1 MTLYYE
7 ILFGTSLALT
17 MFYAL
22 FWHKH
27 FDAHFTLIFS
37 FIPVT
42 NLGYMLVAQS
52 KTLDA
57 ALIANKFIYI
67 GGCYLVLLFMLS
79 ILSLCHINLS
89 KLMKLLFFSISTSV
103 YICVLTDD
111 HHSFFYRNIAF
122 ERNDGTGTLVKEYGP
137 GHSLFYVMLILY
149 FLVSIS
155 AMIYSFFKKKD
166 VSNRIIYLLLLPAM
180 ISFISYFGRKLS
192 PDTMDLLPL
201 TYVLAQ
207 VVYLIII
214 DRVCI
219 YDVTNTCGDS
229 LIQNG
234 DTGLLSFDFN
244 SYFLGCNE
252 TARKFIPAL
261 SGLSIDKPVSDVPA
275 LKDNIC
281 KWLEDYKS
289 DNTYDKAT
297 YEIGDRILNVD
308 IGYLYDGRRRRGY
321 QLLITDDTQNQEYIA
336 LINRYNDDL
345 RDEVAKK
352 TAHIE
357 DMHNKLILG
366 MATMVESRDN
376 STGGHIRRTS
386 EVIRILVEEIRA
398 LDAYDLSDKFCNDL
412 IKAAP
417 MHDLGKIAV
426 DDAILRKP
434 GRFTDE
440 EYAVMKTHAAEG
452 ARIVHS
458 ILEGT
463 DDEEFH
469 IIAENVAHYHHERW
483 DGSGYPVG
491 LVGEAI
497 PLEARIMAIA
507 DVYDALVSKRVYKD
521 SMSFGQADEIIMEGM
536 GKHFDKS
543 LEACYVSARP
553 KLEMYYSSLG
563 QY

>member
-1 MTLYYE
+1 
-7 ILFGTSLALT
+7 

-52 KTLDA
+52 VSLEE
-57 ALIANKFIYI
+57 ALAANKFIYI

-79 ILSLCHINLS
+79 ILSLCHIRVS
-89 KLMKLLFFSISTSV
+89 KLMKLLFFSISTAIYV
-103 YICVLTDD
+103 CILTDG
-111 HHSFFYRNIAF
+111 HHSFYYKTIGF
-122 ERNDGTGTLVKEYGP
+122 ERVNGAGTLTKEYGL
-137 GHSLFYVMLILY
+137 GHTLFYAMLILY
-149 FLVSIS
+149 FIISIS
-155 AMIYSFFKKKD
+155 AINYSFFRKKD

-180 ISFISYFGRKLS
+180 ISFISYFGGKIS
-192 PDTMDLLPL
+192 PEAMDLLPL

-207 VVYLIII
+207 LVYLIII

-252 TARKFIPAL
+252 TARKFIPAVAE
-261 SGLSIDKPVSDVPA
+261 LSIDKPVSDVPA

-297 YEIGDRILNVD
+297 YEVDGRILNVD

-321 QLLITDDTQNQEYIA
+321 QLLITDDTQNQEYIS

-345 RDEVAKK
+345 REEVMKK

-357 DMHNKLILG
+357 EMHNKLILG

-386 EVIRILVEEIRA
+386 KVIRILVDAIRA
-398 LDAYDLSDKFCNDL
+398 LDTYDLSDKFCNDL

-491 LVGEAI
+491 LVGEEI

-563 QY
+563 Q

>member
-1 MTLYYE
+1 
-7 ILFGTSLALT
+7 

-52 KTLDA
+52 VSLEE
-57 ALIANKFIYI
+57 ALAANKFIYI

-79 ILSLCHINLS
+79 ILSLCHIRVS
-89 KLMKLLFFSISTSV
+89 KLMKLLFFSISTAIYV
-103 YICVLTDD
+103 CILTDG
-111 HHSFFYRNIAF
+111 HHSFYYKTIGF
-122 ERNDGTGTLVKEYGP
+122 ERVNGAGTLTKEYGL
-137 GHSLFYVMLILY
+137 GHTLFYAMLILY
-149 FLVSIS
+149 FIISIS
-155 AMIYSFFKKKD
+155 AINYSFFRKKD

-180 ISFISYFGRKLS
+180 ISFISYFGGKIS
-192 PDTMDLLPL
+192 PEAMDLLPL

-252 TARKFIPAL
+252 TARKFIPAVAE
-261 SGLSIDKPVSDVPA
+261 LSIDKPVSDVPA

-297 YEIGDRILNVD
+297 YEVDGRILNVD

-321 QLLITDDTQNQEYIA
+321 QLLITDDTQNQEYIS

-345 RDEVAKK
+345 REEVMKK

-357 DMHNKLILG
+357 EMHNKLILG

-386 EVIRILVEEIRA
+386 EVIRILVDAIRA
-398 LDAYDLSDKFCNDL
+398 LDTYDLSDKFCNDL

-483 DGSGYPVG
+483 DGSGYPEG
-491 LVGEAI
+491 LKGEEI

-563 QY
+563 Q

>member
-7 ILFGTSLALT
+7 VMFGLSLALT

-52 KTLDA
+52 VSLEE
-57 ALIANKFIYI
+57 ALAANKFIYI

-79 ILSLCHINLS
+79 ILSLCHIRVS
-89 KLMKLLFFSISTSV
+89 KLMKLLFFSISTAIYV
-103 YICVLTDD
+103 CILTDG
-111 HHSFFYRNIAF
+111 HHSFYYKTIGF
-122 ERNDGTGTLVKEYGP
+122 ERVNGAGTLTKEYGL
-137 GHSLFYVMLILY
+137 GHTLFYAMLILY
-149 FLVSIS
+149 FIISIS
-155 AMIYSFFKKKD
+155 AINYSFFRKKD

-180 ISFISYFGRKLS
+180 ISFISYFGGKIS
-192 PDTMDLLPL
+192 PEAMDLLPL

-252 TARKFIPAL
+252 TARKFIPAVAE
-261 SGLSIDKPVSDVPA
+261 LSIDKPVSDVPA

-297 YEIGDRILNVD
+297 YEVDGRILNVD

-321 QLLITDDTQNQEYIA
+321 QLLITDDTQNQEYIS

-345 RDEVAKK
+345 REEVMKK

-357 DMHNKLILG
+357 EMHNKLILG

-386 EVIRILVEEIRA
+386 EVIRILVDAIRA
-398 LDAYDLSDKFCNDL
+398 LDTYDLSDKFCNDL

-491 LVGEAI
+491 LVGEEI

-563 QY
+563 Q

>member
-1 MTLYYE
+1 
-7 ILFGTSLALT
+7 

-52 KTLDA
+52 VSLEE
-57 ALIANKFIYI
+57 ALAANKFIYI

-79 ILSLCHINLS
+79 ILSLCHIRVS
-89 KLMKLLFFSISTSV
+89 KLMKLLFFSISTAIYV
-103 YICVLTDD
+103 CILTDG
-111 HHSFFYRNIAF
+111 HHSFYYKTIGF
-122 ERNDGTGTLVKEYGP
+122 ERVNGAGTLIKEYGL
-137 GHSLFYVMLILY
+137 GHTLFYAMLILY
-149 FLVSIS
+149 FIISIS
-155 AMIYSFFKKKD
+155 AITYSFFRKKD

-180 ISFISYFGRKLS
+180 ISFISYFGGKIS
-192 PDTMDLLPL
+192 PEAVELLPL

-252 TARKFIPAL
+252 TARKFIPAVAE
-261 SGLSIDKPVSDVPA
+261 LSIDKPVSDVPA

-297 YEIGDRILNVD
+297 YEVDGRILNVD

-321 QLLITDDTQNQEYIA
+321 QLLITDDTQNQEYIS

-345 RDEVAKK
+345 REEVMKK

-357 DMHNKLILG
+357 EMHNKLILG

-386 EVIRILVEEIRA
+386 EVIRILVDAIRA
-398 LDAYDLSDKFCNDL
+398 LDTYDLSDKFCNDL

-491 LVGEAI
+491 LVGEEI

-563 QY
+563 Q

>member
-7 ILFGTSLALT
+7 VMFGLSLALT

-42 NLGYMLVAQS
+42 NLGFMLVAQS
-52 KTLDA
+52 VSLEE
-57 ALIANKFIYI
+57 ALAANKFIYI

-79 ILSLCHINLS
+79 ILSLCHIRVS
-89 KLMKLLFFSISTSV
+89 KLMKLLFFSISTAIYV
-103 YICVLTDD
+103 CILTDG
-111 HHSFFYRNIAF
+111 HHSFYYKTIGF
-122 ERNDGTGTLVKEYGP
+122 ERVNGAGTLTKEYGL
-137 GHSLFYVMLILY
+137 GHTLFYAMLILY
-149 FLVSIS
+149 FIISIS
-155 AMIYSFFKKKD
+155 AINYSFFRKKD

-180 ISFISYFGRKLS
+180 ISFISYFSRKIS
-192 PDTMDLLPL
+192 PEAMELLPL

-252 TARKFIPAL
+252 TARKFIPAVAE
-261 SGLSIDKPVSDVPA
+261 LSIDKPVSDVPA

-297 YEIGDRILNVD
+297 YEVDGRILNVD

-321 QLLITDDTQNQEYIA
+321 QLLITDDTQNQEYIS

-345 RDEVAKK
+345 REEVMKK

-357 DMHNKLILG
+357 EMHNKLILG

-386 EVIRILVEEIRA
+386 EVIRILVDAIRA
-398 LDAYDLSDKFCNDL
+398 LDTYDLSDKFCNDL

-491 LVGEAI
+491 LVGEEI

-563 QY
+563 Q

>member
-7 ILFGTSLALT
+7 VMFGLSLALT

-52 KTLDA
+52 VSLEE
-57 ALIANKFIYI
+57 ALAANKFIYI

-79 ILSLCHINLS
+79 ILSLCHIRVS
-89 KLMKLLFFSISTSV
+89 KLMKLLFFSISTAIYV
-103 YICVLTDD
+103 CILTDG
-111 HHSFFYRNIAF
+111 HHSFYYKTIGF
-122 ERNDGTGTLVKEYGP
+122 ERVNGAGTLTKEYVL
-137 GHSLFYVMLILY
+137 GHTLFYAMLILY
-149 FLVSIS
+149 FIISIS
-155 AMIYSFFKKKD
+155 AINYSFFRKKD

-180 ISFISYFGRKLS
+180 ISFISYFGGKIS
-192 PDTMDLLPL
+192 PEAMELLPL

-252 TARKFIPAL
+252 TARKFIPAVAE
-261 SGLSIDKPVSDVPA
+261 LSIDKPVSDVPA

-297 YEIGDRILNVD
+297 YEVDGRILNVD

-321 QLLITDDTQNQEYIA
+321 QLLITDDTQNQEYIS

-345 RDEVAKK
+345 REEVMKK

-357 DMHNKLILG
+357 EMHNKLILG

-386 EVIRILVEEIRA
+386 EVIRILVDAIRA
-398 LDAYDLSDKFCNDL
+398 LDTYDLSDKFCNDL

-491 LVGEAI
+491 LVGEEI

-563 QY
+563 Q

>member
-1 MTLYYE
+1 MTHYYE
-7 ILFGTSLALT
+7 IMFGLSVILT
-17 MFYAL
+17 IFYAL
-22 FWHKH
+22 YWHKH
-27 FDAHFTLIFS
+27 FDAHFTLIFC

-42 NLGYMLVAQS
+42 NLGYMLIARAD
-52 KTLDA
+52 TLEA
-57 ALIANKFIYI
+57 ALTANRFVYI
-67 GGCYLVLLFMLS
+67 GSCYLVLLFMLTAF
-79 ILSLCHINLS
+79 SLCQI
-89 KLMKLLFFSISTSV
+89 KLNRILRLLFISISTGI
-103 YICVLTDD
+103 YICVLIGDTGKYFYKSL
-111 HHSFFYRNIAF
+111 SF
-122 ERNDGTGTLVKEYGP
+122 EKTDGTGRLVKEYAF
-137 GHSLFYVMLILY
+137 GHTLFYAMLIVY
-149 FLVSIS
+149 FVLSITV
-155 AMIYSFFKKKD
+155 MIYSFFRKKN
-166 VSNRIIYLLLLPAM
+166 VSNKVICLMMLPALISLSSYFMGKLFPAGMELVPATYVIAQICYLL
-180 ISFISYFGRKLS
+180 
-192 PDTMDLLPL
+192 
-201 TYVLAQ
+201 V
-207 VVYLIII
+207 I

-219 YDVTNTCGDS
+219 YNVTETCADS
-229 LIQNG
+229 LLE
-234 DTGLLSFDFN
+234 TGSTGILSFDFRS
-244 SYFLGCNE
+244 SYLGCNE
-252 TARKFIPAL
+252 TAKKFFPAVADL
-261 SGLSIDKPVSDVPA
+261 DIDKSVAAVPE
-275 LKDNIC
+275 LKDNVC

-289 DNTYDKAT
+289 DNTYDKIT
-297 YEIGDRILNVD
+297 YNAGDRIFSVN

-321 QLLITDDTQNQEYIA
+321 QIFITDDTQNQQYIS

-352 TAHIE
+352 TANIE
-357 DMHNKLILG
+357 AMHNKLILG

-386 EVIRILVEEIRA
+386 EVVRILIEEIRSSE
-398 LDAYDLSDKFCNDL
+398 LYDLSDEFCNDL

-491 LVGEAI
+491 LVGDAI

-507 DVYDALVSKRVYKD
+507 DVYDALVSKRVYKH
-521 SMSFGQADEIIMEGM
+521 SMSFSQADAIIMEGM

-543 LEACYVSARP
+543 LEPCYVSARP
-553 KLEMYYSSLG
+553 KLEVYYSSLPV
-563 QY
+563 Y

>member
-7 ILFGTSLALT
+7 VMFGLSLALT

-52 KTLDA
+52 VSLEE
-57 ALIANKFIYI
+57 ALAANKFIYI

-79 ILSLCHINLS
+79 ILSLCHIRVS
-89 KLMKLLFFSISTSV
+89 KLMKLLFFSISTAIYV
-103 YICVLTDD
+103 CILTDG
-111 HHSFFYRNIAF
+111 HHSFYYKTIGF
-122 ERNDGTGTLVKEYGP
+122 ERVNGAGTLTKEYGL
-137 GHSLFYVMLILY
+137 GHTLFYAMLILY
-149 FLVSIS
+149 FIISIS
-155 AMIYSFFKKKD
+155 AINYSFFRKKD

-180 ISFISYFGRKLS
+180 ISFISYFGGKIS
-192 PDTMDLLPL
+192 PEAMELLPL

-252 TARKFIPAL
+252 TARKFIPAVAE
-261 SGLSIDKPVSDVPA
+261 LSIDKPVSDVPA

-297 YEIGDRILNVD
+297 YEVDGRILNVD

-321 QLLITDDTQNQEYIA
+321 QLLITDDTQNQEYIS

-345 RDEVAKK
+345 REEVMKK

-357 DMHNKLILG
+357 EMHNKLILG

-386 EVIRILVEEIRA
+386 EVIRILVDAIRA
-398 LDAYDLSDKFCNDL
+398 LDTYDLSDKFCNDL

-491 LVGEAI
+491 LVGEEI

-563 QY
+563 Q

>member
-1 MTLYYE
+1 
-7 ILFGTSLALT
+7 

-52 KTLDA
+52 VSLEE
-57 ALIANKFIYI
+57 ALAANKFIYI

-79 ILSLCHINLS
+79 ILSLCHIRVS
-89 KLMKLLFFSISTSV
+89 KLMKLLFFSISTAIYV
-103 YICVLTDD
+103 CILTDG
-111 HHSFFYRNIAF
+111 HHSFYYKTIGF
-122 ERNDGTGTLVKEYGP
+122 ERVNGAGTLTKEYGL
-137 GHSLFYVMLILY
+137 GHTLFYAMLILY
-149 FLVSIS
+149 FIISIS
-155 AMIYSFFKKKD
+155 AINYSFFRKKD

-180 ISFISYFGRKLS
+180 ISFISYFGGKIS
-192 PDTMDLLPL
+192 PEAMDLLPL

-252 TARKFIPAL
+252 TARKFIPAVAE
-261 SGLSIDKPVSDVPA
+261 LSIDKPVSDVPA

-297 YEIGDRILNVD
+297 YEVDGRILNVD

-321 QLLITDDTQNQEYIA
+321 QLLITDDTQNQEYIS

-345 RDEVAKK
+345 REEVMKK

-357 DMHNKLILG
+357 EMHNKLILG

-386 EVIRILVEEIRA
+386 EVIRILVDAIRA
-398 LDAYDLSDKFCNDL
+398 LDTYDLSDKFCNDL

-491 LVGEAI
+491 LVGEEI

-563 QY
+563 Q

>member
-7 ILFGTSLALT
+7 VMFGLSLALT

-52 KTLDA
+52 VSLEE
-57 ALIANKFIYI
+57 ALAANKFIYI

-79 ILSLCHINLS
+79 ILSLCHIRVS
-89 KLMKLLFFSISTSV
+89 KLMKLLFFSISTAIYV
-103 YICVLTDD
+103 CILTDG
-111 HHSFFYRNIAF
+111 HHSFYYKTIGF
-122 ERNDGTGTLVKEYGP
+122 ERVNGAGTLIKEYGL
-137 GHSLFYVMLILY
+137 GHTLFYAMLILY
-149 FLVSIS
+149 FIISIS
-155 AMIYSFFKKKD
+155 AITYSFFRKKD

-180 ISFISYFGRKLS
+180 ISFISYFGGKIS
-192 PDTMDLLPL
+192 PEAVELLPL

-252 TARKFIPAL
+252 TARKFIPAVAE
-261 SGLSIDKPVSDVPA
+261 LSIDKPVSDVPA

-297 YEIGDRILNVD
+297 YEVDGRILNVD

-321 QLLITDDTQNQEYIA
+321 QLLITDDTQNQEYIS

-345 RDEVAKK
+345 REEVMKK

-357 DMHNKLILG
+357 EMHNKLILG

-386 EVIRILVEEIRA
+386 EVIRILVDAIRA
-398 LDAYDLSDKFCNDL
+398 LDTYDLSDKFCNDL

-491 LVGEAI
+491 LVGEEI

-563 QY
+563 Q

>member
-7 ILFGTSLALT
+7 VMFGLSLALT

-52 KTLDA
+52 VSLEE
-57 ALIANKFIYI
+57 ALAANKFIYI

-79 ILSLCHINLS
+79 ILSLCHIRVS
-89 KLMKLLFFSISTSV
+89 KLMKLLFFSISTAIYV
-103 YICVLTDD
+103 CILTDG
-111 HHSFFYRNIAF
+111 HHSFYYKTIGF
-122 ERNDGTGTLVKEYGP
+122 ERVNGAGTLTKEYGL
-137 GHSLFYVMLILY
+137 GHTLFYAMLILY
-149 FLVSIS
+149 FIISIS
-155 AMIYSFFKKKD
+155 AITYSFFRKKD

-180 ISFISYFGRKLS
+180 ISFISYFGGKIS
-192 PDTMDLLPL
+192 PEAMDLLPL

-252 TARKFIPAL
+252 TARKFIPAVAE
-261 SGLSIDKPVSDVPA
+261 LSIDKPVSDVPA

-297 YEIGDRILNVD
+297 YEVDGRILNVD

-321 QLLITDDTQNQEYIA
+321 QLLITDDTQNQEYIS

-345 RDEVAKK
+345 REEVMKK

-357 DMHNKLILG
+357 EMHNKLILG

-386 EVIRILVEEIRA
+386 KVIRILVDAIRA
-398 LDAYDLSDKFCNDL
+398 LDTYDLSDKFCNDL

-491 LVGEAI
+491 LVGEEI

-563 QY
+563 Q

>member
-1 MTLYYE
+1 
-7 ILFGTSLALT
+7 

-52 KTLDA
+52 VSLEE
-57 ALIANKFIYI
+57 ALAANKFIYI

-79 ILSLCHINLS
+79 ILSLCHIRVS
-89 KLMKLLFFSISTSV
+89 KLMKLLFFSISTAIYV
-103 YICVLTDD
+103 CILTDG
-111 HHSFFYRNIAF
+111 HHSFYYKTIGF
-122 ERNDGTGTLVKEYGP
+122 ERVNGAGTLTKEYGL
-137 GHSLFYVMLILY
+137 GHTLFYAMLILY
-149 FLVSIS
+149 FIISIS
-155 AMIYSFFKKKD
+155 AINYSFFRKKD

-180 ISFISYFGRKLS
+180 ISFISYFGGKIS
-192 PDTMDLLPL
+192 PEAMDLLPL

-252 TARKFIPAL
+252 TARKFIPAVAE
-261 SGLSIDKPVSDVPA
+261 LSIDKPVSDVPA

-297 YEIGDRILNVD
+297 YEVDGRILNID

-321 QLLITDDTQNQEYIA
+321 QLLITDDTQNQEYIS

-345 RDEVAKK
+345 REEVMKK

-357 DMHNKLILG
+357 EMHNKLILG

-386 EVIRILVEEIRA
+386 EVIRILVDAIRA
-398 LDAYDLSDKFCNDL
+398 LDTYDLSDKFCNDL

-491 LVGEAI
+491 LVGEEI

-563 QY
+563 Q

>member
-7 ILFGTSLALT
+7 VMFGLSLALT

-52 KTLDA
+52 VSLEE
-57 ALIANKFIYI
+57 ALAANKFIYI

-79 ILSLCHINLS
+79 ILSLCHIRVS
-89 KLMKLLFFSISTSV
+89 KLMKLLFFSISTAIYV
-103 YICVLTDD
+103 CILTDG
-111 HHSFFYRNIAF
+111 HHSFYYKTIGF
-122 ERNDGTGTLVKEYGP
+122 ERVNGAGTLTKEYGL
-137 GHSLFYVMLILY
+137 GHTLFYAMLILY
-149 FLVSIS
+149 FIISIS
-155 AMIYSFFKKKD
+155 AITYSFFRKKD

-180 ISFISYFGRKLS
+180 ISFISYFGGKIS
-192 PDTMDLLPL
+192 PEAMDLLPL

-252 TARKFIPAL
+252 TARKFIPAVAE
-261 SGLSIDKPVSDVPA
+261 LSIDKPVSDVPA

-297 YEIGDRILNVD
+297 YEVDGRILNID

-321 QLLITDDTQNQEYIA
+321 QLLITDDTQNQEYIS

-345 RDEVAKK
+345 REEVMKK

-357 DMHNKLILG
+357 EMHNKLILG

-386 EVIRILVEEIRA
+386 KVIRILVDAIRA
-398 LDAYDLSDKFCNDL
+398 LDTYDLSDKFCNDL

-440 EYAVMKTHAAEG
+440 EYAVMKIHAAEG

-491 LVGEAI
+491 LVGEEI

-563 QY
+563 Q

>member
-1 MTLYYE
+1 
-7 ILFGTSLALT
+7 
-17 MFYAL
+17 MFYAI

-27 FDAHFTLIFS
+27 FDARFTLIFS

-52 KTLDA
+52 ETLEA
-57 ALIANKFIYI
+57 ALVANRFIYI
-67 GGCYLVLLFMLS
+67 GGCYLVLLFTLS
-79 ILSLCHINLS
+79 ILSLCHIELS
-89 KLMKLLFFSISTSV
+89 KLLKLLLFTVSTAMYV
-103 YICVLTDD
+103 CVLTNDS
-111 HHSFFYRNIAF
+111 HSFFYRSISLEQSGSA
-122 ERNDGTGTLVKEYGP
+122 GMLVKEYGP
-137 GHSLFYVMLILY
+137 GHTLFYAMLIMY
-149 FLVSIS
+149 FVISIS
-155 AMIYSFFKKKD
+155 AMVYSFFRKKD

-180 ISFISYFGRKLS
+180 ISFISYFGGKIS
-192 PDTMDLLPL
+192 PDALDLLPL

-244 SYFLGCNE
+244 SNFLGCNE
-252 TARKFIPAL
+252 TARKFIPAVAE
-261 SGLSIDKPVSDVPA
+261 LSIDKPVSDVPA

-289 DNTYDKAT
+289 DNSYDNAN
-297 YEIGDRILNVD
+297 YEVGGRILNVD

-321 QLLITDDTQNQEYIA
+321 QILITDDTQNQEYIS
-336 LINRYNDDL
+336 LISRYNDDL
-345 RDEVAKK
+345 RDEVMKK
-352 TAHIE
+352 TAHIM

-386 EVIRILVEEIRA
+386 EVIRILVGEIRA
-398 LDAYDLSDKFCNDL
+398 LEAYDLSEKFCYDL

-440 EYAVMKTHAAEG
+440 EFAVMKTHAAEG

-458 ILEGT
+458 ILDGT

-483 DGSGYPVG
+483 DGSGYPAG
-491 LVGEAI
+491 LVGEEI

-507 DVYDALVSKRVYKD
+507 DVYDALVSKRVYKE

-563 QY
+563 

>member
-1 MTLYYE
+1 LTLYYE
-7 ILFGTSLALT
+7 VMFGLSLALT

-42 NLGYMLVAQS
+42 NLGFMLVAQS
-52 KTLDA
+52 VSLEE
-57 ALIANKFIYI
+57 ALAANKFIYI

-79 ILSLCHINLS
+79 ILSLCHIRVS
-89 KLMKLLFFSISTSV
+89 KLMKLLFFSISTAIYV
-103 YICVLTDD
+103 CILTDG
-111 HHSFFYRNIAF
+111 HHSFYYKTIGF
-122 ERNDGTGTLVKEYGP
+122 ERVNGAGTLTKEYGL
-137 GHSLFYVMLILY
+137 GHTLFYAMLILY
-149 FLVSIS
+149 FIISIS
-155 AMIYSFFKKKD
+155 AINYSFFRKKD

-180 ISFISYFGRKLS
+180 ISFISYFGGKIS
-192 PDTMDLLPL
+192 PEAMELLPL

-252 TARKFIPAL
+252 TARKFIPAVAE
-261 SGLSIDKPVSDVPA
+261 LSIDKPVSDVPA

-297 YEIGDRILNVD
+297 YEVDGRILNVD

-321 QLLITDDTQNQEYIA
+321 QLLITDDTQNQEYIS

-345 RDEVAKK
+345 REEVMKK

-357 DMHNKLILG
+357 EMHNKLILG

-386 EVIRILVEEIRA
+386 EVIRILVDAIRA
-398 LDAYDLSDKFCNDL
+398 LDTYDLSDKFCNDL

-491 LVGEAI
+491 LVGEEI

-563 QY
+563 Q

>member
-7 ILFGTSLALT
+7 ILFGVSLAFT

-42 NLGYMLVAQS
+42 NLGYMLVAEANS
-52 KTLDA
+52 LEA
-57 ALIANKFIYI
+57 ALVANRFIYI
-67 GGCYLVLLFMLS
+67 GGCYLILLFMFS
-79 ILSLCHINLS
+79 IFSLCHIELS
-89 KLMKLLFFSISTSV
+89 KLLKLGFLSMSTAI
-103 YICVLTDD
+103 YACVLFGDRN
-111 HHSFFYRNIAF
+111 SFYYKSVEF
-122 ERNDGTGTLVKEYGP
+122 EKINGTGTLIKEYGI
-137 GHSLFYVMLILY
+137 GHTLFYGQLIL
-149 FLVSIS
+149 FFILSIS
-155 AMIYSFFKKKD
+155 AMVYSFFRKKD
-166 VSNRIIYLLLLPAM
+166 VSNKIIYLLIFPAM
-180 ISFISYFGRKLS
+180 ISFISYFGGKLFPRS
-192 PDTMDLLPL
+192 IDLLPL
-201 TYVLAQ
+201 TYVFAQ

-214 DRVCI
+214 DQVCI

-234 DTGLLSFDFN
+234 DTGLLSFDFDSN
-244 SYFLGCNE
+244 FLGCNE
-252 TARKFIPAL
+252 TARKFIPAVAEL
-261 SGLSIDKPVSDVPA
+261 NIDKPVSDVPA

-289 DNTYDKAT
+289 DNTYDKAN
-297 YEIGDRILNVD
+297 YEIGGRILD
-308 IGYLYDGRRRRGY
+308 INIGNLYDGRRQRGY
-321 QLLITDDTQNQEYIA
+321 QIYITDDTQNQEYIS

-345 RDEVAKK
+345 RDQVAKK

-386 EVIRILVEEIRA
+386 EVIRILVDEIRA

-440 EYAVMKTHAAEG
+440 EFAVMKTHAAEG

-521 SMSFGQADEIIMEGM
+521 SMSFGQADEIIMDGM

-563 QY
+563 Q